1 MVRLR
6 QLTYDLRLGPF
17 RETYARSGNY
27 QRGGFAVLSVTAAE
41 LQGCQRLAIA
51 RAIVK
56 NAPVKGCSRLK
67 SWAMRIARRAGVS
80 KAKVDSPA
88 DWR

>member
-1 MVRLR
+1 MVGRRLR

-41 LQGCQRLAIA
+41 LQDCEPGIETGEVRIQT
-51 RAIVK
+51 
-56 NAPVKGCSRLK
+56 CSTLRPFCMMTIR
-67 SWAMRIARRAGVS
+67 SAFCTVASR
-80 KAKVDSPA
+80 
-88 DWR
+88 